1 MRHIYIIAISFFSVF
16 SAAAQP
22 TIDSSQ
28 VAQQQMNE
36 AIAHYDGQRYEQALR
51 LLQSAISYNNRAD
64 LFDILYYYRALTRL
78 QLKEDAAAQADL
90 DTAIQYLTAA
100 KIEKPHYYL
109 QRAKLRY
116 EAQNFERAE
125 QDLLQTIQPTTKA
138 TYKAEAYMLLAT
150 LCLRRNQPEQ
160 ALVQL
165 NTALGLQP
173 NYAEA
178 LYYRAFVYYQ
188 LLQPKDACADL
199 YQAAQ
204 QGHQLAQ
211 VAYKQYCR

>member
-1 MRHIYIIAISFFSVF
+1 MRHIYIIAISFLSVF
-16 SAAAQP
+16 SAAAQ
-22 TIDSSQ
+22 TEIDSSQ
-28 VAQQQMNE
+28 VARQQMNE
-36 AIAHYDGQRYEQALR
+36 AIGHYDGQRYEQALR
-51 LLQSAISYNNRAD
+51 LLQSAIRYNNSAE

-116 EAQNFERAE
+116 EAQNFDRAE
-125 QDLLQTIQPTTKA
+125 QDLLQTIQPTTKPSH
-138 TYKAEAYMLLAT
+138 KAEAHTLLAT
-150 LCLRRNQPEQ
+150 LYLRRNKPEE
-160 ALVQL
+160 ALSQL
-165 NTALGLQP
+165 NTALGLMP
-173 NYAEA
+173 NYADA